1 MQFYKK
7 TPETN
12 NNNEYLK
19 MTSIIKSDPINNVC
33 FECGTKNPQYISIN
47 NAIFI
52 CKDCVVNHL
61 SFSHEISQIIVNDLY
76 SLNLSEIKT
85 LYFGGNRKLIQFINL
100 DFPDLKQLPP
110 EILYKT
116 IAVDYYRQY
125 LKFFVNGG
133 KKPLRPNKDIA
144 YKLIEF
150 KDKLNEK
157 NYFNYT
163 ELTPILEGND
173 EADEK
178 DFNEEDNSF
187 IEKNKNVNDD
197 TKNESTLVNTPQKNN
212 NDINNNI
219 ENIINKYTNKNKEN
233 DDKDEK
239 KEELKENLNIN
250 EEIKFNTDKNIS
262 EIINNEENNKEI
274 NNDIDSNRNNNDEN
288 SGDDNTIRIVNGYI
302 NISRENEISDFK
314 SNKEK
319 DDSSNSLIKEK
330 TEEKLQENKNQNEIE
345 EKYENKIKKKK
356 NDIRNNETNINN
368 KKKIKTENIIETKK
382 RKNNINNDD
391 EKDEIRYNNKT
402 IKSKNEEKNDLL
414 MGNKKEKNIYDKEEN
429 QDINYNNIKSDKC
442 KKNNDRNIIIIKKEK
457 KPSKNI
463 IIKTKEYSEEEESSK
478 EEEESEEEEEIKSA
492 QINYSKR
499 PDNEKIERLNI
510 TEIKPNKHLR
520 AKISSSHVF
529 KFNDKNEKYKGDNNP
544 TIKLKK
550 MINKKESSDK
560 HTTSKEMIKKK
571 DLMDDEDDFFSKKSS
586 FGSGFINPLKYLQK
600 SFQKK
605 QNEKFEND
613 SNSSEEDSYEEEELN
628 NKNMKY
634 IDDKEDKYDKT
645 KKRNE
650 IYKFKKNRK
659 NNNNYINK
667 EFDDDINSSNSE
679 ETD

>member
-144 YKLIEF
+144 YKLTEF

-178 DFNEEDNSF
+178 DFNEEDDSF

-274 NNDIDSNRNNNDEN
+274 NNDIDR
-288 SGDDNTIRIVNGYI
+288 
-302 NISRENEISDFK
+302 
-314 SNKEK
+314 
-319 DDSSNSLIKEK
+319 
-330 TEEKLQENKNQNEIE
+330 
-345 EKYENKIKKKK
+345 
-356 NDIRNNETNINN
+356 
-368 KKKIKTENIIETKK
+368 
-382 RKNNINNDD
+382 
-391 EKDEIRYNNKT
+391 
-402 IKSKNEEKNDLL
+402 
-414 MGNKKEKNIYDKEEN
+414 
-429 QDINYNNIKSDKC
+429 
-442 KKNNDRNIIIIKKEK
+442 
-457 KPSKNI
+457 
-463 IIKTKEYSEEEESSK
+463 
-478 EEEESEEEEEIKSA
+478 
-492 QINYSKR
+492 
-499 PDNEKIERLNI
+499 
-510 TEIKPNKHLR
+510 
-520 AKISSSHVF
+520 
-529 KFNDKNEKYKGDNNP
+529 
-544 TIKLKK
+544 
-550 MINKKESSDK
+550 
-560 HTTSKEMIKKK
+560 
-571 DLMDDEDDFFSKKSS
+571 
-586 FGSGFINPLKYLQK
+586 
-600 SFQKK
+600 
-605 QNEKFEND
+605 
-613 SNSSEEDSYEEEELN
+613 
-628 NKNMKY
+628 
-634 IDDKEDKYDKT
+634 
-645 KKRNE
+645 
-650 IYKFKKNRK
+650 
-659 NNNNYINK
+659 
-667 EFDDDINSSNSE
+667 
-679 ETD
+679 